1 MQVSSTA
8 TALTA
13 VARPLVGGETAARNA
28 QERGVATGGKA
39 ANPNANANAQ
49 ASTSRKVEKAPAAK
63 EAAPTGGAD
72 TTAPSK
78 PVAVYAEIWVGGKKV
93 GEVDAN
99 GGVNL
104 ASIPAALQ
112 LSGGTSGPALAR
124 LRSEEI
130 ARSLGGEVRYA
141 GQSAPAVSQVQA
153 SSGDPKVDRM
163 RARINA
169 MYGASLGN

>member
-8 TALTA
+8 APLTA
-13 VARPLVGGETAARNA
+13 AARPLAAGEAASRNA
-28 QERGVATGGKA
+28 QERGVASGGKA
-39 ANPNANANAQ
+39 ANPKANAQ
-49 ASTSRKVEKAPAAK
+49 TGTRPMVEKTPAPKDASATASTDN
-63 EAAPTGGAD
+63 AAP
-72 TTAPSK
+72 PK

-99 GGVNL
+99 GGVSL
-104 ASIPAALQ
+104 PSIPAALQ
-112 LSGGTSGPALAR
+112 LSGGASGPALAR

-130 ARSLGGEVRYA
+130 ARALGGEVRYT
-141 GQSAPAVSQVQA
+141 GQSAPTVNANA

-169 MYGASLGN
+169 MYGASLGG